1 VITRG
6 GSAVD
11 ALQSAPMAFLR
22 RHNRALLCIAAG
34 LLLSVLTY
42 QPPV

>member
-1 VITRG
+1 MISG
-6 GSAVD
+6 GGPEVD
-11 ALQSAPMAFLR
+11 ALQRASMAFLR
-22 RHNRALLCIAAG
+22 RHNRTLLCIAAG

>member
-6 GSAVD
+6 ARAAG
-11 ALQSAPMAFLR
+11 ALQSAAMTFLR
-22 RHNRALLCIAAG
+22 RHNRALACIAGG
-34 LLLSVLTY
+34 LLLGALTY

>member
-1 VITRG
+1 
-6 GSAVD
+6 
-11 ALQSAPMAFLR
+11 MAFLR

-34 LLLSVLTY
+34 LVVGVLTY

>member
-1 VITRG
+1 V
-6 GSAVD
+6 AVRR
-11 ALQSAPMAFLR
+11 AAPQRKTDPVAILR

-34 LLLSVLTY
+34 LLLGVLTY

>member
-6 GSAVD
+6 GPAVD
-11 ALQSAPMAFLR
+11 PLQTAAMAFLR
-22 RHNRALLCIAAG
+22 RHNRTLLCVAAG
-34 LLLSVLTY
+34 LLLSALTY